1 MGKNIFLLILI
12 MLSTGR
18 ISLAQRQSSL
28 ILPQTT
34 DPGITTNL
42 NNHFV
47 SINRSVTQKNQLFI
61 FLPGTGGVG
70 ITAREINWTAAD
82 LGFHAIN
89 LTYPNDEAINDLC
102 SATADL
108 DCYANARLEVLDGTN
123 RSSLVNVS
131 RPNSIE
137 NRLIKLLIYL
147 RTQSPNDNWGQFLI
161 NDSTIDW
168 SKIVI
173 TGHSQGGGH
182 AAIIGRYHAVAR
194 VVMFAAMDFNARSNA
209 PANWIAQPNTT
220 PNATTPDRF
229 WGFSHTRDDQVN
241 FTLLTNRIWPAYG
254 MPTFG
259 AVSNVDTQGPPFS
272 NTHSLTT
279 DLDCD
284 VTHGCIVVDARLSRL
299 PDGTPIYKPV
309 WEYLLSNTVASSAS
323 ISGRVLS
330 PSGIAIRNVIV
341 TLTDSQGIRRT
352 AVTGSFGTFTFEDV
366 LAGQTVIIGASSKRY
381 RFAPISIS
389 LTANLLNVDLIGL
402 E

>member
-1 MGKNIFLLILI
+1 MRKFFYIIILFLSITDI
-12 MLSTGR
+12 VV
-18 ISLAQRQSSL
+18 AQRQSTL

-47 SINRSVTQKNQLFI
+47 SINRSVTQKNQLFV
-61 FLPGTGGVG
+61 FLPGTGGVA
-70 ITAREINWTAAD
+70 INTREINWTAAD

-108 DCYANARLEVLDGTN
+108 DCYANARLEVLDGIN
-123 RSSLVNVS
+123 RSTLVDVS
-131 RPNSIE
+131 RANSIE

-161 NDSTIDW
+161 NDSTLDW
-168 SKIVI
+168 SKIII

-194 VVMFAAMDFNARSNA
+194 VIMFAAMDFNARSNSA
-209 PANWIAQPNTT
+209 ANWIAQPNTT
-220 PNATTPDRF
+220 PNASPPDRF

-254 MPTFG
+254 MPSFG
-259 AVSNVDTQGPPFS
+259 AITNVDTLAPPYS

-279 DLDCD
+279 DLDCE

-299 PDGTPIYKPV
+299 RDGTPIYKPV
-309 WEYLLSNTVASSAS
+309 WEYLLSNTVTFSAS

-330 PSGIAIRNVIV
+330 PSNIAIRNVTV

-352 AVTGSFGTFTFEDV
+352 AVTGSFGTYSFENIPT
-366 LAGQTVIIGASSKRY
+366 GQTVTIGASSKRY
-381 RFAPISIS
+381 RFAPISVS
-389 LTANLLNVDLIGL
+389 LTSNLSNMDFIGL